1 MKVTTTNI
9 FECEN
14 EKEYEAVMNSIED
27 EQADIE
33 DMNNITEDNM
43 TLEVF
48 EDRDNLKI
56 KTIGV
61 YTN

>member
-14 EKEYEAVMNSIED
+14 EKEYESAMESIED

-33 DMNNITEDNM
+33 DMNEMTGDTM

-48 EDRDNLKI
+48 EDRENLKI
-56 KTIGV
+56 KTVGI
-61 YTN
+61 YIN